1 MEKISRTK
9 IVDLLKREDF
19 GAMVNVKGWVRTRRG
34 SKQVNFI
41 ALNDGSTIN
50 NVQIVVDLANFDEE
64 MLKDITTGACL
75 SVNGVLT
82 ESVGSGQ
89 KAEIQAREIEV
100 LGTCDNTYPL
110 QKKGH
115 SMEFLREI
123 AHLRP
128 RTNTFGAVFRIRH
141 NMAIAI
147 HEFFHKKGFF
157 YFHTPIITGSDC
169 EGAGQMF
176 QVTTMN
182 LYDLK
187 KDENGSIIYDDD
199 FFGKQ
204 ASLTVSGQLEGELA
218 ATALGAI
225 YTFGPTFRAENSN
238 TPRHLAEFWMVEP
251 EVAFND
257 ITDNMDLAEEFI
269 KFCVQWAL
277 DNCAYDVK
285 FLNDMFDKGLENGSI
300 IYDDDFFGKQASLT
314 VSGQLEGELAATAL
328 GAIYTFGPTF
338 RAENSN
344 TPRHLA
350 EFWMVEPE
358 VAFNDITDNMD
369 LAEEFIKFCVQWALD
384 NCAYDVKFLN
394 DMFDKGLVE
403 RLQGVLKES
412 FVRLPYTEG
421 IRILEEAVAKG
432 HKFEFPVYWGVD
444 LASEHERYLVEEHF
458 KRPVILTD
466 YPKEI
471 KAFYMKQNED
481 GKTVRAMDVL
491 FPKIGEI
498 IGGSEREADYAKL
511 MNRIEELHIP
521 MKDMWWYLDTRKF
534 GTCPHSGF
542 GLGFERLLLFVTG
555 MTNIRDVI
563 PFPRTPR
570 NAEF

>member
-1 MEKISRTK
+1 
-9 IVDLLKREDF
+9 LKP
-19 GAMVNVKGWVRTRRG
+19 
-34 SKQVNFI
+34 
-41 ALNDGSTIN
+41 
-50 NVQIVVDLANFDEE
+50 
-64 MLKDITTGACL
+64 ITTGACI
-75 SVNGVLT
+75 SVNGELV
-82 ESVGSGQ
+82 ESLGQGQ
-89 KAEIQAREIEV
+89 KAELHAREIEI
-100 LGTCDNTYPL
+100 LGTADPNTYPL

-147 HEFFHKKGFF
+147 HKFFHERGFF
-157 YFHTPIITGSDC
+157 YFHTPIITASDC

-187 KDENGSIIYDDD
+187 KDEDGSINYDND

-218 ATALGAI
+218 AMSMGSI

-238 TPRHLAEFWMVEP
+238 TPRHLAEFWMIEP
-251 EVAFND
+251 EVAFNE
-257 ITDNMDLAEEFI
+257 IEDNMQLAEDFI
-269 KFCVQWAL
+269 KFCVKWAL
-277 DNCAYDVK
+277 DNCIEDIQ
-285 FLNDMFDKGLENGSI
+285 FLNNMFDK
-300 IYDDDFFGKQASLT
+300 
-314 VSGQLEGELAATAL
+314 ELIA
-328 GAIYTFGPTF
+328 
-338 RAENSN
+338 
-344 TPRHLA
+344 
-350 EFWMVEPE
+350 
-358 VAFNDITDNMD
+358 
-369 LAEEFIKFCVQWALD
+369 
-384 NCAYDVKFLN
+384 
-394 DMFDKGLVE
+394 
-403 RLQGVLKES
+403 RLQSVLDDE

-421 IRILEEAVAKG
+421 VKILEEAVAKG
-432 HKFEFPVYWGVD
+432 HKFEFPIFWGAD
-444 LASEHERYLVEEHF
+444 LASEHERYLVEDHF

-471 KAFYMKQNED
+471 KSFYMKQNED

-498 IGGSEREADYAKL
+498 IGGSQREEDFDKL
-511 MNRIEELHIP
+511 SSRAAEMGVP
-521 MKDMWWYLDTRKF
+521 TKDIWWYLDTRRF
-534 GTCPHSGF
+534 GTAPHSGF

-570 NAEF
+570 NCEF

>member
-1 MEKISRTK
+1 METISRTK
-9 IVDLLKREDF
+9 IVDLCRSKEF
-19 GAMVNVKGWVRTRRG
+19 GTIVNVKGWVRTRRG
-34 SKQVNFI
+34 NKQVNFI

-50 NVQIVVDLANFDEE
+50 NMQIVVDLVQFEE
-64 MLKDITTGACL
+64 DTLKSITTGACI

-82 ESVGSGQ
+82 ESQGKGQ
-89 KAEIQAREIEV
+89 SVEIVAKEIEIY
-100 LGTCDNTYPL
+100 GSADPQTYPL

-128 RTNTFGAVFRIRH
+128 RTNTFGAVFRMRH

-147 HEFFHKKGFF
+147 HKFFHDRGFF
-157 YFHTPIITGSDC
+157 YFHTPIITASDC

-187 KDENGSIIYDDD
+187 KDDKGSINYDND

-204 ASLTVSGQLEGELA
+204 ASLTVSGQLEAELA
-218 ATALGAI
+218 AMALGAV

-238 TPRHLAEFWMVEP
+238 TPRHLAEFWMIEP
-251 EVAFND
+251 EVAFNE
-257 ITDNMDLAEEFI
+257 IGENMQLAEEFI
-269 KFCVQWAL
+269 KYCVQWAL
-277 DNCAYDVK
+277 DNCKDDLQ
-285 FLNDMFDKGLENGSI
+285 FLNDMFDKGLI
-300 IYDDDFFGKQASLT
+300 
-314 VSGQLEGELAATAL
+314 
-328 GAIYTFGPTF
+328 
-338 RAENSN
+338 
-344 TPRHLA
+344 
-350 EFWMVEPE
+350 
-358 VAFNDITDNMD
+358 
-369 LAEEFIKFCVQWALD
+369 
-384 NCAYDVKFLN
+384 
-394 DMFDKGLVE
+394 E
-403 RLQGVLKES
+403 RLQSVVATEFK
-412 FVRLPYTEG
+412 RLTYTEG
-421 IRILEEAVAKG
+421 IKILEDAISSG
-432 HKFEFPVYWGVD
+432 HNFEFPVYWGAD
-444 LASEHERYLVEEHF
+444 LAAEHERYLVEEYF

-471 KAFYMKQNED
+471 KSFYMKQNDD

-498 IGGSEREADYAKL
+498 IGGSQREENYDKLVTRAKE
-511 MNRIEELHIP
+511 MGVP
-521 MKDMWWYLDTRKF
+521 DKDIWWYLDTRRF
-534 GTCPHSGF
+534 GTAPHSGF

-563 PFPRTPR
+563 PFPRTPK